1 MAIEQLKFFPA
12 PKFLDHIKFETED
25 MMTKN
30 PSSGEIVHYTVV
42 IEYAPD
48 LICVESDSL
57 HNYLLN
63 FGEEGIHAEE
73 IAPLLVCD
81 LFDALDANWIEVK
94 VIEKAK
100 LNKTSIASKSRS
112 IDSNGDFSPS
122 KRD

>member
-1 MAIEQLKFFPA
+1 MATEQLKFFPA

-25 MMTKN
+25 MVTRSPN
-30 PSSGEIVHYTVV
+30 TGAVVNYTVV

-48 LICVESDSL
+48 LICVDGDSL
-57 HNYLLN
+57 SNYLLN

-73 IAPLLVCD
+73 IAPLLVSD
-81 LFDALDANWIEVK
+81 LFDALDCNWVEVK
-94 VIEKAK
+94 VIEKSK

-112 IDSNGDFSPS
+112 IDANGAFSPS

>member
-30 PSSGEIVHYTVV
+30 PSNGEIVHYTVV
-42 IEYAPD
+42 IEYSPD

>member
-30 PSSGEIVHYTVV
+30 PSNGEIVHYTVV
-42 IEYAPD
+42 IEYSPD

-81 LFDALDANWIEVK
+81 LFDALDANWVEVK

>member
-1 MAIEQLKFFPA
+1 MATEQLKYFPA

-25 MMTKN
+25 MVTRN
-30 PSSGEIVHYTVV
+30 PNTGAVVNYTVV

-48 LICVESDSL
+48 LICVDGDSL
-57 HNYLLN
+57 SNYLLN

-73 IAPLLVCD
+73 IAPLLVSD
-81 LFDALDANWIEVK
+81 LFDALDCNWVEVK
-94 VIEKAK
+94 VIEKNK

-112 IDSNGDFSPS
+112 IDVNGAFSPS